1 MKMKTVSAVAAAFLC
16 CILAFGGS
24 RVDFTLYL
32 QAFIQGI
39 VEGVT
44 EFLPVSSTGHMIIVD
59 SFFPMEDASFAT
71 LFEVVIQLGA
81 ILSVLVYFY
90 KTIFP
95 AKWDIDGFKAM
106 VPLWSRV
113 VVGVIPA
120 AVIGFLLDDFIE
132 AHLFNIVVVSVA
144 LVVYGVAL
152 VFSGVL
158 EKRKSVTPAI
168 VKMSYLMA
176 LAVGFF
182 QCLAMV
188 PGTSRSAVTILGAM
202 CLGCSRAC
210 AAEFSFFLAIPT
222 MFGASLLK
230 LVKGGAHLNGPQWI
244 ALGIGFMTA
253 FFVAW
258 GVIAWFMDYVKKHD
272 FKLFGWY
279 RIVLGAVLLAL
290 FFCGLVKVNPGG
302 NDASSPESQTEIRT
316 EVPAV
321 QTEVQAEVQAL
332 RTEVQAE
339 AQAGTPAG
347 L

>member
-1 MKMKTVSAVAAAFLC
+1 M
-16 CILAFGGS
+16 
-24 RVDFTLYL
+24 DFTLFL
-32 QAFIQGI
+32 QALIQGI

-59 SFFPMEDASFAT
+59 SFFPMKDAEFAK

-95 AKWDIDGFKAM
+95 KKWNVGGFRDM
-106 VPLWSRV
+106 IPLWSRI

-120 AVIGFLLDDFIE
+120 AVIGFLLDDYIE

-152 VFSGVL
+152 VFSGFL
-158 EKRKSVTPAI
+158 EKRKSDTREI

-182 QCLAMV
+182 QCLAMI

-230 LVKGGAHLNGPQWI
+230 LVKGGAHMTPPQWL

-258 GVIAWFMDYVKKHD
+258 AVIAWFMDYVKKHD

-279 RIVLGAVLLAL
+279 RIVLGAILLLLFAL
-290 FFCGLVKVNPGG
+290 GLIHL
-302 NDASSPESQTEIRT
+302 S
-316 EVPAV
+316 
-321 QTEVQAEVQAL
+321 
-332 RTEVQAE
+332 
-339 AQAGTPAG
+339 
-347 L
+347 

>member
-1 MKMKTVSAVAAAFLC
+1 MKAKTVSAVAAAILC
-16 CILAFGGS
+16 CILAVKGA
-24 RVDFTLYL
+24 TLDLTLSL
-32 QAFIQGI
+32 QSFVQGI

-44 EFLPVSSTGHMIIVD
+44 EFLPISSTGHMIIVD
-59 SFFPMEDASFAT
+59 SFFPMKDEAFAK

-95 AKWDIDGFKAM
+95 RKWNIDGFNAM
-106 VPLWSRV
+106 IPLWSRV

-144 LVVYGVAL
+144 LVVWGVAL
-152 VFSGVL
+152 VFSGKL
-158 EKRKSVTPAI
+158 EKRESGTAEI
-168 VKMSYLMA
+168 VKMSYGKA

-230 LVKGGAHLNGPQWI
+230 LVKGGAHLTPPQWI
-244 ALGIGFMTA
+244 ALTIGFVTA

-279 RIVLGAVLLAL
+279 RIVLGAILLFL
-290 FFCGLVKVNPGG
+290 FFCGVVK
-302 NDASSPESQTEIRT
+302 A
-316 EVPAV
+316 
-321 QTEVQAEVQAL
+321 
-332 RTEVQAE
+332 
-339 AQAGTPAG
+339 
-347 L
+347 

>member
-1 MKMKTVSAVAAAFLC
+1 MKMKTVSAVAAIVLC
-16 CILAFGGS
+16 CILAIGGGTM
-24 RVDFTLYL
+24 DLTLTL
-32 QAFIQGI
+32 QALIQGV

-59 SFFPMEDASFAT
+59 SFFPMKDETFAK

-95 AKWDIDGFKAM
+95 QNWNVAGFKAM
-106 VPLWSRV
+106 IPLWSRV

-144 LVVYGVAL
+144 LVVWGVAL
-152 VFSGVL
+152 VFSGRL
-158 EKRKSVTPAI
+158 EQRESSTAEI
-168 VKMSYLMA
+168 VKMSYGKA

-230 LVKGGAHLNGPQWI
+230 LVKGGAHLTSAQWV
-244 ALGIGFMTA
+244 ALTIGFVTA

-258 GVIAWFMDYVKKHD
+258 GVIAWFMDYVKKRD

-279 RIVLGAVLLAL
+279 RIALGAILLVL
-290 FFCGLVKVNPGG
+290 FFLGVVK
-302 NDASSPESQTEIRT
+302 
-316 EVPAV
+316 
-321 QTEVQAEVQAL
+321 L
-332 RTEVQAE
+332 
-339 AQAGTPAG
+339 
-347 L
+347 